1 MNDNIMET
9 YIRSLIKNEIGNQI
23 KMLEVTLKEEDASKI
38 ILSIIPQLDELIS
51 KRVKQHFK
59 EFAELIIKK
68 FEDWEIQ

>member
-68 FEDWEIQ
+68 FED